1 MAGTGNGST
10 ASLGFHARAR
20 NYQTALLIIILS
32 VIIFLTARSYLEIA
46 RDLTDATLSRRE
58 SVSYLAATT
67 LAEKFDRLSDIGVS
81 LATRVRFRA
90 LVSSRKWD
98 EAIEILKSVPQDFP
112 VIERLF
118 LTDPEGT
125 LMADAPAFSP
135 VKGMNFSD
143 RDWYKGV
150 SAEWKPYVSNVY
162 TRAAAPRLN
171 VIAAAIPIRG
181 PGQQVSGI
189 LVLQLKLETFFG
201 WISGIDIGE
210 HGLVYVVDR
219 KGTVAFHP
227 HLPPQ
232 GTLTDF
238 SMVPAARNALHGE
251 LGVKVLFDPMAGD
264 DRLAAYAPVARYGW
278 GVVAQQPAHEAFAAR
293 DGLLRRVLVAYVL
306 TLALFI
312 GVVFLVVRVLIQR
325 QQGETMRRSKAEL
338 ERRVAERT
346 AQLEAANKELESFSY
361 SVSHDLRSPLR
372 AIDGFARMLDEDY
385 RDKLDDEAK
394 RRIGVIRDSGARMA
408 QLIDDLLAFSRTNRQ
423 SIAASDIDMTA
434 LARNVFDELRAGM
447 EGRVP
452 RFVIQPMP
460 AAWGDPGLVRQVWT
474 NLLSNAI
481 KFTSRK
487 PDPVIEV
494 GAQVNRDET
503 IYHVKDNG
511 AGFDMAYYDKLFGVF
526 QRLHTTSQFPGTG
539 VGLAIV
545 QRIVTR
551 HGGRAW
557 ADGRLDEGAT
567 FYFTLPAAGSDGG
580 RV

>member
-10 ASLGFHARAR
+10 ASLGFHARVR

-90 LVSSRKWD
+90 LVGSRKWD

-118 LTDPEGT
+118 LTDPAGT
-125 LMADAPAFSP
+125 LMADAPAFSQ

-143 RDWYKGV
+143 RDWHKGV

-227 HLPPQ
+227 HLPLQ
-232 GTLTDF
+232 GALADF

-251 LGVKVLFDPMAGD
+251 LGVKVLFDPMADD

-385 RDKLDDEAK
+385 RDKLEDEAK
-394 RRIGVIRDSGARMA
+394 RRIGVIRESSARMA

-452 RFVIQPMP
+452 RFVIQSMP

-526 QRLHTTSQFPGTG
+526 QRLHTTSLFPGTG

-557 ADGRLDEGAT
+557 ADGRVDEGAT

-580 RV
+580 RA